1 MYRSKFETGI
11 SVSVFFNFVHRY
23 FGMGRYAMGHQMLLN
38 SSTIFRGKKLLK
50 NTFNENVRLLKRL
63 HTIGLAMFV
72 WSPNPKKSQMKHWLH
87 RVCVSWGVH
96 TQAASRCRYILQCS
110 CRMKL
115 VGRAQGMRAMS
126 FLESV
131 WAILRIRILLFW
143 FHTVSFSKCLITLE
157 ERGVLRPA
165 SANVAVHV

>member
-63 HTIGLAMFV
+63 HTIGFAKLF
-72 WSPNPKKSQMKHWLH
+72 WSPIEKSQAKLATSC
-87 RVCVSWGVH
+87 VFVSWGARAVRRRALPIDPAVLLRYE
-96 TQAASRCRYILQCS
+96 TCRPRPGKACNIIFRVALGSIPYHGYCCS
-110 CRMKL
+110 GL
-115 VGRAQGMRAMS
+115 V
-126 FLESV
+126 LH
-131 WAILRIRILLFW
+131 LLY
-143 FHTVSFSKCLITLE
+143 L
-157 ERGVLRPA
+157 
-165 SANVAVHV
+165 